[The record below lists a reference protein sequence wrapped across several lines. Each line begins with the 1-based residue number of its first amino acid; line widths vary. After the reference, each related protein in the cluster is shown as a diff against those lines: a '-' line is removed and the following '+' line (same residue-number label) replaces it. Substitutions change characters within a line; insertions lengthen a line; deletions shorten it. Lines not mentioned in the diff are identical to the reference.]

1 MTGGSDVGTYTLIP
15 GGPGVTTSPFG
26 SFLYDNVITASA
38 NPALDVD
45 GLLFGVAGKELNVWG
60 NSADNYSF
68 YDSTCYRRLR
78 YAIDR
83 NWRLHL
89 PDRSRRRAELPVEI
103 CF

>member
-1 MTGGSDVGTYTLIP
+1 VTDRGGGTWLATSGNLTVTGGSDVGTYTLIP

-45 GLLFGVAGKELNVWG
+45 GFLFGVAGKEINVWG

-68 YDSTCYRRLR
+68 YDS
-78 YAIDR
+78 
-83 NWRLHL
+83 
-89 PDRSRRRAELPVEI
+89 PGPGV
-103 CF
+103 